1 MSYNANEKP
10 KRQPKPGQSKGA
22 FVPKGKAVFSGFVNW
37 KPKETDRGAFENYCG
52 NPLHHSK
59 VLHEILENGWKLTV
73 AADRTPG
80 VYVAT
85 VSCWD
90 VGHPSGGIILNTR
103 SKDPERA
110 LLGVCYALTEVYD
123 YELSEWVVG
132 GSDEGIL

>member
-1 MSYNANEKP
+1 MSNDAINRP

-22 FVPKGKAVFSGFVNW
+22 YVPKGKADFSGFVNW
-37 KPKETDRGAFENYCG
+37 KPKESERSAFETYCAD
-52 NPLHHSK
+52 PLRHSK

-90 VGHPSGGIILNTR
+90 AGHPSGGIILNTR
-103 SKDPERA
+103 SKDPERS
-110 LLGVCYALTEVYD
+110 LLGVCFALTVVYD
-123 YELSEWVVG
+123 YELSDWVVG
-132 GSDEGIL
+132 GADDGVL